1 MMTLLQLFDYLNK
14 NTPYD
19 FYQAEDELTAAIK
32 GQHENALI
40 GNMIQSIAE
49 KCECSDIQCELK
61 RENVVLA
68 LGPLRL
74 EYMKDDAPVDGFR
87 LLEGT
92 IPVIDLAFN
101 DEALKERG

>member
-1 MMTLLQLFDYLNK
+1 MTLLQLFDYLNK
-14 NTPYD
+14 NTPYE
-19 FYQAEDELTAAIK
+19 FFQTEDVLSAALT
-32 GQHENALI
+32 GEHENALM
-40 GNMIQSIAE
+40 GDMIRLIAE
-49 KCECSDIQCELK
+49 KSECKDIHCEIK

-74 EYMKDDAPVDGFR
+74 EYMKDDAPVEGFR

-101 DEALKERG
+101 DEALKTRG